1 MIANR
6 CIWSEEPRK
15 LGWMATENWK
25 RWPSIRRRP
34 NHVFWLFYAKF
45 SYCFSAVLPHDLRV
59 SSMITVET
67 IIIDSC
73 HVCPM
78 PQGESWHLWF
88 AIYNKIHPSVPSW
101 RAGFRLYYV
110 KDACTSSISTAIS
123 QLCAKNAGCWKRTD
137 RVKKTKICL
146 KKYETITVTVTFTLT
161 LFFLSN
167 VLPKLKSEKNRH
179 HKRYVTQCCVPFNL
193 CYQIRN
199 IFNRWPFP
207 SSKSIRILQNH
218 ALFGDTLHHIRWKK
232 D

>member
-34 NHVFWLFYAKF
+34 NHVFWLFYANF
-45 SYCFSAVLPHDLRV
+45 SYCFSVVLPHDLRV

-137 RVKKTKICL
+137 RVKKKLKYVWKNTKQSQSQSHSHWH
-146 KKYETITVTVTFTLT
+146 
-161 LFFLSN
+161 FFLI
-167 VLPKLKSEKNRH
+167 
-179 HKRYVTQCCVPFNL
+179 KR
-193 CYQIRN
+193 
-199 IFNRWPFP
+199 
-207 SSKSIRILQNH
+207 S
-218 ALFGDTLHHIRWKK
+218 A
-232 D
+232 